1 MLAAGCLDIRM
12 AIDAGEASFPAD
24 NGGDVLFP
32 DKIVQAPHAA
42 IEQPNFVPEIFSSSH
57 RSYGNGMS
65 KFAAM
70 RCVSLYKV
78 NSTIWLSA

>member
-1 MLAAGCLDIRM
+1 M
-12 AIDAGEASFPAD
+12 AMDAVEASLLAD
-24 NGGDVLFP
+24 DAGDVLFP
-32 DKIVQAPHAA
+32 DKIMQAPHAA